1 MKRLFVALF
10 VFSSSVFAQQ
20 QDPPNI
26 ILMIG
31 DGMGLAQIT
40 AGMYSMDA
48 PTALEDFPITGLSK
62 THSYNQFI
70 TDSAASG
77 TAYACGEKTYNG
89 VLGIDPKN
97 NKLESIMEYCQ
108 SKGYQSALLATS
120 SIVHATPAAFYANV
134 PSRKQYQDI
143 ALQLSESA
151 VDFFIGGGKKH
162 FNMREDKRN
171 LIKEMEK
178 NDFEVV
184 KNLDDYTASTAKRVG
199 LFTNNDEPQPIAM
212 GRQPNLAPAVN
223 ATLKKLNQKEAP
235 FFMLV
240 EGSQIDW
247 GGHDNNL
254 SYILSEFEDFNGAV
268 AASLAFAKEDGN
280 TLVIVTADHE
290 TGGLS
295 LTKGNMKKKRISG
308 EFSTKGHSGILVP
321 VFAFG
326 PNSESFTGIYDNTSI
341 FKKMKALV
349 N

>member
-1 MKRLFVALF
+1 MKSLYIAFF

-40 AGMYSMDA
+40 AGMYTMDT
-48 PTALEDFPITGLSK
+48 PTALENFPIVGLSK
-62 THSYNQFI
+62 THSYDQFV

-143 ALQLSESA
+143 ALQLSEST
-151 VDFFIGGGKKH
+151 VDYFIGGGKKH
-162 FNMREDKRN
+162 FNLREDKRN
-171 LIKEMEK
+171 LIKEMEE
-178 NDFEVV
+178 NNFEVV
-184 KNLDDYTASTAKRVG
+184 RNLDDFVASPAKRVG
-199 LFTNNDEPQPIAM
+199 LFTDTDEPQPIAM
-212 GRQPNLAPAVN
+212 GRQPDLAPAVT
-223 ATLKKLNQKEAP
+223 ATLNKLNQKDAP

-254 SYILSEFEDFNGAV
+254 SYIISEFEDFNGAV
-268 AASLAFAKEDGN
+268 AAALAFAKEKGN
-280 TLVIVTADHE
+280 TLVVVTADHE

-295 LTKGNMKKKRISG
+295 LTKGNLDKKRVSG

-326 PNSESFTGIYDNTSI
+326 PESESFSGIYDNTSI

-349 N
+349 K